1 MFCIDRYFCELN
13 LDIINMSRLEHRL
26 SLDPGQD
33 QQSMIVWYGSD
44 RLITIVIKPIS
55 DFQLMIYLRH
65 FISPSPIYAQLP
77 PEPGRH
83 SMKYIIII
91 CTFAPSL
98 EKFQRMPIPS
108 YPMKMWWH
116 HQEPIGSR
124 VPESEG
130 HAPLFRKPLL
140 ALRLP
145 PPPDFPIVST
155 NAGNCVYG
163 LPVSGRILASCNEPA
178 DHPMAVPSSHFYLL
192 FQHWCSTGSVL
203 YQTRYTDIRS

>member
-1 MFCIDRYFCELN
+1 MFCIDRYFCEFN

-145 PPPDFPIVST
+145 PPQISPLFPQMLEIAST
-155 NAGNCVYG
+155 GFLFLGGSLQAVMNPQTIQWPCLPPTFICYSSTGA
-163 LPVSGRILASCNEPA
+163 LPVAFFIRPDIL
-178 DHPMAVPSSHFYLL
+178 
-192 FQHWCSTGSVL
+192 
-203 YQTRYTDIRS
+203 I